1 MVQIDSKIASIVSS
15 VLKRRSEDESAQVVG
30 ALAGFGN
37 IFGIIAAAIGL
48 LWGISLVP
56 MTAIP
61 WQVTSDSPFQWTL
74 GGTTLYPTLT
84 AAFMGLLAV
93 GLFLQAIG
101 SKDLRAQLGS
111 IFGSVLYLAFIMAAL
126 IAGYAIFGFNSVR
139 YTALAIDFI
148 SIIYLLGGIF
158 VISWQMVSVFYI
170 DSSKSWLGVLAGL
183 LNGMFLPVLAL
194 GQALSPLIIYLAY
207 GLLLAGQIVSVT
219 FWWSSSSTIRE
230 FARSPKR
237 AKFAFGISGVL
248 SFIIGFAAIF
258 IGPVE
263 YHGTGG
269 ATWRPWS
276 TTASSTEYLTNPA
289 LVYAFITAMLFWI
302 LLSPRLGA
310 KELKTSAI
318 GDDIIKGG
326 SKWFA
331 IFLLVVGIV
340 AAGQAGI
347 FAARAAGWGLFMVIP
362 PAGAMLLIGA
372 LYAAKTDIVT
382 GLPLIIAAVFIMIS
396 PFSLAILVIGAWI
409 LVIIS
414 QTFIMI
420 ESYIRGLTGFSQ
432 GALTVLVSLLTSMA
446 IIIVMLGGL
455 GSGPLALWPTNRWFN
470 ISLIPG
476 VSPAF
481 QSSVIIILPILLLVL
496 RNSALA
502 GYAYGRGYTTGG
514 LLMGIST
521 LFALL
526 IPVIAGNVTVTHEAN
541 TGAALMLALYSI
553 SVVLVMSLNLNLAN
567 DVEDSGHV
575 FEGTF
580 IKISSIVQVIF
591 AAAVAMMVLI
601 YFSQLPTADDIALVI
616 SVFVTFVV
624 GAEILSIIGWLIAG
638 IRLGLLRQGFRFQRM
653 TT

>member
-1 MVQIDSKIASIVSS
+1 MVQIVSKITSIVST
-15 VLKRRSEDESAQVVG
+15 VLKRQPKDESAEVVG

-48 LWGISLVP
+48 LGGISLVP

-74 GGTTLYPTLT
+74 AGNTMYPTLT

-111 IFGSVLYLAFIMAAL
+111 IFGSVLYLAFIMAVL
-126 IAGYAIFGFNSVR
+126 IAGYAILGFSSVR

-148 SIIYLLGGIF
+148 SIMYLLGGIF
-158 VISWQMVSVFYI
+158 VISWQMVSVLYI
-170 DSSKSWLGVLAGL
+170 DSSKSWYGFLAGM
-183 LNGMFLPVLAL
+183 LNGMFLPLLAL
-194 GQALSPLIIYLAY
+194 GQALSPFIIYIAY
-207 GLLLAGQIVSVT
+207 GLLLAGQMVSAA

-237 AKFAFGISGVL
+237 AKFAFGISGLL

-258 IGPVE
+258 IGPLE

-269 ATWRPWS
+269 VTWRPWS
-276 TTASSTEYLTNPA
+276 TTASSTEYVTNPA
-289 LVYAFITAMLFWI
+289 LVYAFITAMMFWI

-331 IFLLVVGIV
+331 VFLLVIGIF
-340 AAGQAGI
+340 AAGQAGV

-362 PAGAMLLIGA
+362 PAGAMLLIGT

-382 GLPLIIAAVFIMIS
+382 GLPLIIAAVLIMIS

-414 QTFIMI
+414 QIFIMI

-432 GALTVLVSLLTSMA
+432 GALTVLVSLLTSIA

-476 VSPAF
+476 ISPAF

-502 GYAYGRGYTTGG
+502 GYSYGRGYATGG
-514 LLMGIST
+514 ILMGIST

-553 SVVLVMSLNLNLAN
+553 SVVLVMSLNLSLAN
-567 DVEDSGHV
+567 DVEDSGHA
-575 FEGTF
+575 FEGVF

-624 GAEILSIIGWLIAG
+624 GAEILSIMGWLLAG
-638 IRLGLLRQGFRFQRM
+638 IRLGLLRQGFRFQRI